1 MRARRQFLAHTAAA
15 PLLGVLG
22 QALAAGKFPLP
33 SGIRSLRGEAWV
45 NDVPAHVD
53 QAVLPG
59 DTVRTG
65 PRSEVVYVMGNNAYL
80 MREDSVVRFATEG
93 AVGVL
98 RLVTGKVLAVFGPG
112 AKRIETRTAT
122 VGIRG
127 TACYIESGDTQ
138 VYFCLCY
145 GSAEIRPLAD
155 PNQAQTLVTQYHD
168 KPLTIGSD
176 TSRPLLQ
183 AAPVMNHRDAE
194 LSLLEAT
201 VGRVPP
207 FQTRKDHSGY

>member
-1 MRARRQFLAHTAAA
+1 MRARRQFLIKTAAV
-15 PLLGVLG
+15 PLLGRLS

-45 NDVPAHVD
+45 NDLPAHVD

-80 MREDSVVRFATEG
+80 MREDSELRFASEG

-98 RLVTGKVLAVFGPG
+98 RIITGKVLAVFGPG

-127 TACYIESGDTQ
+127 TACYIESGDAQ

-145 GSAEIRPLAD
+145 GSAEVQPLAD
-155 PNQAQTLVTQYHD
+155 PAQAQTLVTQYHD

-176 TSRPLLQ
+176 TRRPLLQ
-183 AAPVMNHRDAE
+183 AAPVQNHRDAE

-207 FQTRKDHSGY
+207 FQTRQEKNSY

>member
-1 MRARRQFLAHTAAA
+1 M
-15 PLLGVLG
+15 PLLGTLG
-22 QALAAGKFPLP
+22 HALANGTKPLP
-33 SGIRSLRGEAWV
+33 NGIRSLRGEAWV
-45 NDVPAHVD
+45 NEAPARID

-65 PRSEVVYVMGNNAYL
+65 ARSEVVYVMGNSAYL
-80 MREDSVVRFATEG
+80 MREDSVVRFASDG

-98 RLVTGKVLAVFGPG
+98 RIVTGKVLAVFGPG

-127 TACYIESGDTQ
+127 TACYIESGEAQ

-155 PNQAQTLVTQYHD
+155 PSQAQTLTTRYHD
-168 KPLTIGSD
+168 APLTIGAD
-176 TSRPLLQ
+176 TAKPLLQ
-183 AAPVMNHRDAE
+183 AAPVLNHRDAE
-194 LSLLEAT
+194 LTLLEAT

-207 FQTRKDHSGY
+207 FQGRPASSSY